1 MNPVRSAKAYY
12 FAAFFFGAIIA
23 LLVVAPARGAGTCTG
38 FEVRSEALQPTVL
51 IADHAIGLNAVP
63 AT

>member
-23 LLVVAPARGAGTCTG
+23 LLVVAPARGAGACSG
-38 FEVRSEALQPTVL
+38 FEVRSEALQPAGE
-51 IADHAIGLNAVP
+51 ISDHAVGLNAVP
-63 AT
+63 AS